1 MKDFRLPK
9 EFAEKW
15 LKALRSGDY
24 EQGTNALYKEKTN
37 GYCCLGVA
45 CRIEYPLHYLLG
57 SDGRYA
63 GVIEKSLHQLKFNLK
78 KIPKEL
84 IGGNLIT
91 NRLVNRLTRLNDD
104 DKSSFKEIADWIED
118 NVELY

>member
-9 EFAEKW
+9 EFATKW

-24 EQGTNALYKEKTN
+24 KQDSGGLYDGYSG

-45 CRIEYPLHYLLG
+45 CRIEYPIHYLKNNSG
-57 SDGRYA
+57 SDGYA
-63 GVIEKSLHQLKFNLK
+63 GLIEKSKHHLKFDLK

-84 IGGNLIT
+84 KGGNT
-91 NRLVNRLTRLNDD
+91 LVDKLTRLNDD
-104 DKSSFKEIADWIED
+104 ENYSFKEIADWIED

>member
-24 EQGTNALYKEKTN
+24 EQGTNVLYKEKTN

-45 CRIEYPLHYLLG
+45 CRIEYPLHYLKA
-57 SDGRYA
+57 SDGYA
-63 GVIEKSLHQLKFNLK
+63 GLIEKSLHQLKFDLK
-78 KIPKEL
+78 KIPNEL
-84 IGGNLIT
+84 KGDSYNI
-91 NRLVNRLTRLNDD
+91 LVRTLTRMNDD
-104 DKSSFKEIADWIED
+104 ENYSFDQIADWIEK

>member
-15 LKALRSGDY
+15 LKALRSHDY
-24 EQGTNALYKEKTN
+24 EQGDGALYKEKTN

-45 CRIEYPLHYLLG
+45 CRIEYPLQYLKA
-57 SDGRYA
+57 SDGYA
-63 GVIEKSLHQLKFNLK
+63 GLIEKSQGQLKFDLK

-84 IGGNLIT
+84 KGSND
-91 NRLVNRLTRLNDD
+91 LVKRLTRMNDD
-104 DKSSFKEIADWIED
+104 ENYSFKKIADWIED

>member
-24 EQGTNALYKEKTN
+24 KQDTCALYKEKTN

-45 CRIEYPLHYLLG
+45 CRIEYPIRYLRKNTG
-57 SDGRYA
+57 GYA
-63 GVIEKSLHQLKFNLK
+63 GVIEKSLNQLKFDLK

-84 IGGNLIT
+84 KGNLIT
-91 NRLVNRLTRLNDD
+91 NRLVDRLTTMNDD
-104 DKSSFKEIADWIED
+104 ECESFDQIADWIED

>member
-24 EQGTNALYKEKTN
+24 EQGTSTMYHKYS
-37 GYCCLGVA
+37 GGYCYCCLGVA
-45 CRIEYPLHYLLG
+45 CRIEYPLHYLKG
-57 SDGRYA
+57 NNGHYA
-63 GVIEKSLHQLKFNLK
+63 GLIEKSLHQLKFDLK

-84 IGGNLIT
+84 KGSND
-91 NRLVNRLTRLNDD
+91 LVDKLMRMNDD
-104 DKSSFKEIADWIED
+104 ECKSFDQIADWIED